1 MKKRLLSIFTA
12 LALCTA
18 FVPAPALGEG
28 VTGSG
33 GGLVGSPEE
42 GGSAELNNGYNKGED
57 PGSGLIGAREGSAT
71 NGVTEVSTAEALASA
86 VKQGGVVK
94 LTADVD
100 ISATLA
106 ISGSVELDLNGYVL
120 RYENAQAYGSVLKVE
135 SGGSLTIKDSNPSS
149 TYNFKP
155 NDDGLWVLDEANGTE
170 EVKGGVITGGTGTG
184 IGHEKRTYGGGVYV
198 ALGGELTMEGGN
210 IVGCCATYGGGG
222 VNLDTDNSQKCGKFT
237 MGGGYIVG
245 CTADYGGGV
254 AVRSGC
260 KLTMHSGAII
270 RNCTARNGGG
280 VNIDASSS
288 LQGEFTLKGGSI
300 QACKAIPMVAFHNS
314 CGGGVSNDGKFI
326 MESGTI
332 ENCTSPSERDGN
344 KSSGVRNGTSSLFM
358 MHGGTINGNVKNDG
372 ALDVD
377 GGTINGE
384 VTGSGTVSLTVGVSG
399 EEEFLDAL
407 EKKNVTTIKL
417 KGDITVN
424 EGDALTVDRPITI
437 VNGSG
442 YAGCDLRLSRPLII
456 KKGGALML
464 ESRVSFYPY
473 GNVTVEGS
481 LTIGA
486 NFEVLF
492 EGDNASL
499 TISDGG
505 KVTTCAA
512 EEGKT
517 SGLLSL
523 DKGTK
528 LAIAA
533 NGKMD
538 NQGVLSISD
547 IENLRKAADVGGDLC
562 LYRMTVTEDYDLD
575 MKDRL
580 LIISGLLNFKPG
592 ANLTVKNAS
601 KVDARGT
608 EISGGSYYCPVY
620 AGDEPSAGGENAI
633 SGGSFYGQVMLRY
646 QGSSDGATPSFVSGG
661 TFYGTVEGGAC
672 IIGGTFYESVK
683 LTGWPDSTYVSGG
696 TFYNGLPV
704 DNDGKQVSIDGRIVT
719 FMNDGAK
726 YAMQVV
732 ANGGTASAP
741 DVPNKAGY
749 TFAGWYT
756 EDGKKFDFGND
767 IVTGD
772 ITLAAQWTS
781 NGSDWSPSYAVVV
794 PDDPSHGSVAVSAK
808 YAYRGS
814 TVTITVAPDAGY
826 TLETLVATDARG
838 NELALTDRGDGTF
851 TFSMPGS
858 KVEVKASFME
868 DNSLLNLFFD
878 VPNDAYYYEAVKWAA
893 ASGIAQGYGNG
904 LFGPNDPC
912 TRGQVVTF
920 LWRAAGCPE
929 PSAPSSFSDV
939 SQDAYYA
946 KAVAWAVE
954 AGIAHGYSSDAFGPD
969 DVCTRGQVATF
980 LWRAA
985 GSPESAA
992 SSGFADVAEG
1002 AYYADA
1008 VAWAAEN
1015 GIAHGYD
1022 SGLFGPDDGCTRG
1035 QAVTFLWRANS

>member
-12 LALCTA
+12 LALCAA

-28 VTGSG
+28 VAVSG
-33 GGLVGSPEE
+33 GGLVSSPEE

-71 NGVTEVSTAEALASA
+71 NGVAEVSTAEALARA
-86 VKQGGVVK
+86 VEQGGAVK
-94 LTADVD
+94 LTANID
-100 ISATLA
+100 IGATLA

-120 RYENAQAYGSVLKVE
+120 RYENTQAYGSVLKVE

-149 TYNFKP
+149 AHKFKP
-155 NDDGLWVLDEANGTE
+155 NDDGLWVLDENGTE
-170 EVKGGVITGGTGTG
+170 TVSGGIITGGTGTLVD
-184 IGHEKRTYGGGVYV
+184 IYQYQTFGGGVYV
-198 ALGGELTMEGGN
+198 SGGKLTMEGGN
-210 IVGCCATYGGGG
+210 IVGCRAVRNGRPAFGGG
-222 VNLDTDNSQKCGKFT
+222 VYLCSDNVAGMASSFV
-237 MGGGYIVG
+237 MNGGRIVG
-245 CTADYGGGV
+245 CASADCGGGV
-254 AVRSGC
+254 FVDPMCEFVMNPGSE
-260 KLTMHSGAII
+260 I
-270 RNCTARNGGG
+270 RACVAPNGGG
-280 VNIDASSS
+280 VYTNSSGNAIGK
-288 LQGEFTLKGGSI
+288 LTLNGGKILS
-300 QACKAIPMVAFHNS
+300 CKAVISTPGTGH
-314 CGGGVSNDGKFI
+314 GGGVYNEGQFTMNSGGIEKCTSADG
-326 MESGTI
+326 ESGGVW
-332 ENCTSPSERDGN
+332 N
-344 KSSGVRNGTSSLFM
+344 SGEFIKN
-358 MHGGTINGNVKNDG
+358 GGTIDGNVAG
-372 ALDVD
+372 
-377 GGTINGE
+377 GGTI
-384 VTGSGTVSLTVGVSG
+384 SMGVSG
-399 EEEFLDAL
+399 EKEFLDAL
-407 EKKNVTTIKL
+407 ANKNVTTIKL

-424 EGDALTVDRPITI
+424 EGDALTVYRPITI

-456 KKGGALML
+456 EKGGALML

-547 IENLRKAADVGGDLC
+547 IENLRKAADIGGDLR
-562 LYRMTVTEDYDLD
+562 LNRMTVKEDYILD
-575 MKDRL
+575 MKGSL
-580 LIISGLLNFKPG
+580 LIISDLLNFEPG

-608 EISGGSYYCPVY
+608 EISGGSYYCPVD
-620 AGDEPSAGGENAI
+620 AEISLSTEKAI
-633 SGGSFYGQVMLRY
+633 TGGSFYGPVMVRSQSDT
-646 QGSSDGATPSFVSGG
+646 QGLTPSPISGG
-661 TFYGTVEGGAC
+661 TFYDKLEGT
-672 IIGGTFYESVK
+672 Y
-683 LTGWPDSTYVSGG
+683 
-696 TFYNGLPV
+696 
-704 DNDGKQVSIDGRIVT
+704 SIKGHTVT
-719 FMNDGAK
+719 FMNDGSR

-732 ANGGTASAP
+732 PNNGKATAP
-741 DVPNKAGY
+741 DALSKDGY

-772 ITLAAQWTS
+772 IALAAQWTS

-814 TVTITVAPDAGY
+814 TVTVTVAPDAGY
-826 TLETLVATDARG
+826 VLETLTATDARG
-838 NELALTDRGDGTF
+838 NELTLTDRGDGTF
-851 TFSMPGS
+851 TFIMPGS
-858 KVEVKASFME
+858 RVEVRASFIE
-868 DNSLLNLFFD
+868 DNSILNRFYD

-904 LFGPNDPC
+904 LFGPDDPC

-969 DVCTRGQVATF
+969 DICTRGQVATF

-1022 SGLFGPDDGCTRG
+1022 NGSFGPDDGCTRG

>member
-42 GGSAELNNGYNKGED
+42 GVSAELNNGYNKGED

-71 NGVTEVSTAEALASA
+71 NGVTEVSTAEALARA
-86 VKQGGVVK
+86 VEQGGAVK
-94 LTADVD
+94 LTANID

-120 RYENAQAYGSVLKVE
+120 RYENTQAYDSVLKVE

-149 TYNFKP
+149 AHKFKP

-170 EVKGGVITGGTGTG
+170 TVSGGIITGGTGTRAG
-184 IGHEKRTYGGGVYV
+184 DGYRAFGGGVYV
-198 ALGGELTMEGGN
+198 SCGGKMTMEGGN
-210 IVGCCATYGGGG
+210 IVGCKVVRDKGSAVGGG
-222 VNLDTDNSQKCGKFT
+222 VYLCSDSGGKMASSFV
-237 MGGGYIVG
+237 MNGGRIVG
-245 CTADYGGGV
+245 CASADCGGGV
-254 AVRSGC
+254 FVDPMCEFVMNPGSE
-260 KLTMHSGAII
+260 I
-270 RNCTARNGGG
+270 RACVAPNGGG
-280 VNIDASSS
+280 VYTNSSGNAIGK
-288 LQGEFTLKGGSI
+288 LTLNGGKILS
-300 QACKAIPMVAFHNS
+300 CKAVISTPGTGR
-314 CGGGVSNDGKFI
+314 GGGVYNEGQFTMNSGGIEKCTSADG
-326 MESGTI
+326 ESGGVW
-332 ENCTSPSERDGN
+332 N
-344 KSSGVRNGTSSLFM
+344 SGEFIKN
-358 MHGGTINGNVKNDG
+358 GGTIDGNVAG
-372 ALDVD
+372 
-377 GGTINGE
+377 GGTI
-384 VTGSGTVSLTVGVSG
+384 SMGVSG
-399 EEEFLDAL
+399 EKEFLAAL
-407 EKKNVTTIKL
+407 GNKNVKTIKL
-417 KGDITVN
+417 LGEITVSK
-424 EGDALTVDRPITI
+424 GVTVDRAITI

-505 KVTTCAA
+505 KVMTCAA

-523 DKGTK
+523 DKGAK

-538 NQGVLSISD
+538 NQGILSISD
-547 IENLRKAADVGGDLC
+547 IENLRKAADIGGDLR
-562 LYRMTVTEDYDLD
+562 LNRMTVTEDYILD
-575 MKDRL
+575 MKGRL
-580 LIISGLLNFKPG
+580 LIISDLLNFEPG

-608 EISGGSYYCPVY
+608 EISSGSYYCLVD
-620 AGDEPSAGGENAI
+620 AEMSLSAEKAI
-633 SGGSFYGQVMLRY
+633 TGGSFYGPVMVRSQSDT
-646 QGSSDGATPSFVSGG
+646 QGLTPSPISGG
-661 TFYGTVEGGAC
+661 TFYDKLEGA
-672 IIGGTFYESVK
+672 Y
-683 LTGWPDSTYVSGG
+683 
-696 TFYNGLPV
+696 
-704 DNDGKQVSIDGRIVT
+704 SIQGHTVT
-719 FMNDGAK
+719 FMNDGSR

-732 ANGGTASAP
+732 PNNGKATAP
-741 DVPNKAGY
+741 DALSKDGY

-756 EDGKKFDFGND
+756 EEGKKFDFGND

-781 NGSDWSPSYAVVV
+781 NGSDWSPRYAVVV

-838 NELALTDRGDGTF
+838 NELALTDKGDGEF

-858 KVEVKASFME
+858 KVEVRASFME
-868 DNSLLNLFFD
+868 DNSLLNLFYD

-904 LFGPNDPC
+904 LFGPDDPC

-1022 SGLFGPDDGCTRG
+1022 NGSFGPDDGCTRS

>member
-42 GGSAELNNGYNKGED
+42 GGSVELNNGYNKGED

-71 NGVTEVSTAEALASA
+71 NGVTEVSTAEALVSA
-86 VKQGGVVK
+86 VKQGGAVK
-94 LTADVD
+94 LTANVD

-120 RYENAQAYGSVLKVE
+120 RYENTQAYGSVLKVE
-135 SGGSLTIKDSNPSS
+135 SDGSLTIKDSNPSS
-149 TYNFKP
+149 SHKFKP
-155 NDDGLWVLDEANGTE
+155 NDDGPWVLDETSGTE
-170 EVKGGVITGGTGTG
+170 TVSGGIITGGTGTLVD
-184 IGHEKRTYGGGVYV
+184 IYQYQTFGGGVYV
-198 ALGGELTMEGGN
+198 SGGKLTMEGGN
-210 IVGCCATYGGGG
+210 IVGCRAVRNGRPAFGGG
-222 VNLDTDNSQKCGKFT
+222 VYLCSDSGGKMASSFV
-237 MGGGYIVG
+237 MNGGGIVG
-245 CTADYGGGV
+245 CASVDCGGGV
-254 AVRSGC
+254 FVEPMCEFVMNSG
-260 KLTMHSGAII
+260 SEI
-270 RNCTARNGGG
+270 RACVTRNGGG
-280 VNIDASSS
+280 VYINSSGNATGK
-288 LQGEFTLKGGSI
+288 LTLSGGKILS
-300 QACKAIPMVAFHNS
+300 CKAVISIPVAGR
-314 CGGGVSNDGKFI
+314 GGGVYNEGQFT
-326 MESGTI
+326 MNSGGI
-332 ENCTSPSERDGN
+332 EKCTSADGESDGVWN
-344 KSSGVRNGTSSLFM
+344 SGEFSKN
-358 MHGGTINGNVKNDG
+358 GGTIDGNV
-372 ALDVD
+372 A
-377 GGTINGE
+377 GG
-384 VTGSGTVSLTVGVSG
+384 GTVSLTVGVSR
-399 EEEFLDAL
+399 EEEFLAAL
-407 EKKNVTTIKL
+407 ESKNVTTIKL
-417 KGDITVN
+417 LKNFTVS
-424 EGDALTVDRPITI
+424 GRDALTVYRAITI
-437 VNGSG
+437 VNGGG
-442 YAGCDLRLSRPLII
+442 YVGRELQLSRPLII
-456 KKGGALML
+456 AKGGALTL
-464 ESRVSFYPY
+464 QDNVHLYPF
-473 GNVTVEGS
+473 GNVTVEGG

-486 NFEVLF
+486 NCEVLF

-505 KVTTCAA
+505 VVRTVAA
-512 EEGKT
+512 GEGAE
-517 SGLLSL
+517 SGELSL
-523 DKGTK
+523 GEGVALTV
-528 LAIAA
+528 
-533 NGKMD
+533 NGELV
-538 NQGVLSISD
+538 NEGVLSVSD
-547 IENLRKAADVGGDLC
+547 TANLKKAADVGGDLC

-683 LTGWPDSTYVSGG
+683 LTGRPDSTYVSGG

-851 TFSMPGS
+851 TFIMPGS
-858 KVEVKASFME
+858 RVEVRASFIE

-904 LFGPNDPC
+904 LFGPDDPC

-920 LWRAAGCPE
+920 QWRAAGCPE

-1022 SGLFGPDDGCTRG
+1022 NGSFGPDDGCTRG

>member
-1 MKKRLLSIFTA
+1 MCPRQPWERGQ
-12 LALCTA
+12 
-18 FVPAPALGEG
+18 PAR
-28 VTGSG
+28 G

-42 GGSAELNNGYNKGED
+42 GGSVELNNGYNKGED
-57 PGSGLIGAREGSAT
+57 PGSGLIGAREGSAA
-71 NGVTEVSTAEALASA
+71 NGVTEVSTAEALAGA
-86 VKQGGVVK
+86 VEQGGAVK
-94 LTADVD
+94 LTANID

-120 RYENAQAYGSVLKVE
+120 RYENTQAYGSVLKVE

-149 TYNFKP
+149 AHKFKP
-155 NDDGLWVLDEANGTE
+155 NDDGLWVLDENGTE
-170 EVKGGVITGGTGTG
+170 TVSGGIITGGTGTRASDG
-184 IGHEKRTYGGGVYV
+184 YRAFGGGVYV
-198 ALGGELTMEGGN
+198 SGGKLTMEGGN
-210 IVGCCATYGGGG
+210 IVGCKVVRGRGSACGGG
-222 VNLDTDNSQKCGKFT
+222 VYLCGDSGGKMASSFV
-237 MGGGYIVG
+237 MKGGGIVG
-245 CTADYGGGV
+245 CASADCGGGV
-254 AVRSGC
+254 FVEPMCEFVMNSG
-260 KLTMHSGAII
+260 SEI
-270 RNCTARNGGG
+270 RACVSRNGGG
-280 VNIDASSS
+280 AYVTSSGDATGK
-288 LQGEFTLKGGSI
+288 LTLNGGKILS
-300 QACKAIPMVAFHNS
+300 CKAVESPPVTGR
-314 CGGGVSNDGKFI
+314 GGGVYNEGQFT
-326 MESGTI
+326 MNSGGI
-332 ENCTSPSERDGN
+332 ENCTSDDGE
-344 KSSGVRNGTSSLFM
+344 SGGVRNSGEFM
-358 MHGGTINGNVKNDG
+358 MHGGTINGNVENDG
-372 ALDVD
+372 ALDID

-384 VTGSGTVSLTVGVSG
+384 VTGSGTTSITASVSG
-399 EEEFLDAL
+399 EKEFLAAL
-407 EKKNVTTIKL
+407 GNKNVKTIKL
-417 KGDITVN
+417 LGEITVSK
-424 EGDALTVDRPITI
+424 GDALTVDRAITI

-523 DKGTK
+523 DKGTE

-533 NGKMD
+533 NGKVD

-547 IENLRKAADVGGDLC
+547 IENLRKAADIGGGLC
-562 LYRMTVTEDYDLD
+562 LNRMTVTEDYVLD
-575 MKDRL
+575 MKGRL
-580 LIISGLLNFKPG
+580 LTISELLNFEPG

-620 AGDEPSAGGENAI
+620 AGDEPSAGGKNAI

-704 DNDGKQVSIDGRIVT
+704 DSDGKLVSIDGRIVT

-756 EDGKKFDFGND
+756 EEGKKFDFGND

-794 PDDPSHGSVAVSAK
+794 SDDPSHGSVAVSAK
-808 YAYRGS
+808 CAYRGS

-838 NELALTDRGDGTF
+838 NELALTGRGDGTF
-851 TFSMPGS
+851 TFIMPGS
-858 KVEVKASFME
+858 RVEVRASFIE
-868 DNSLLNLFFD
+868 DNSLLNLFYD

-1022 SGLFGPDDGCTRG
+1022 NGSFGPDDGCTRS

>member
-1 MKKRLLSIFTA
+1 M
-12 LALCTA
+12 
-18 FVPAPALGEG
+18 
-28 VTGSG
+28 
-33 GGLVGSPEE
+33 
-42 GGSAELNNGYNKGED
+42 
-57 PGSGLIGAREGSAT
+57 
-71 NGVTEVSTAEALASA
+71 
-86 VKQGGVVK
+86 
-94 LTADVD
+94 
-100 ISATLA
+100 A

-120 RYENAQAYGSVLKVE
+120 RYENTQAYGSVLKVE

-149 TYNFKP
+149 PHKFKP
-155 NDDGLWVLDEANGTE
+155 NDDGLWVLDENGTE
-170 EVKGGVITGGTGTG
+170 TVSGGIITGGTGTLVD
-184 IGHEKRTYGGGVYV
+184 IYQYQTFGGGVYV
-198 ALGGELTMEGGN
+198 SGGKLTMEGGN
-210 IVGCCATYGGGG
+210 IVGCRAVRNGRPAFGGG
-222 VNLDTDNSQKCGKFT
+222 VYLCSDNVAGMASSFV
-237 MGGGYIVG
+237 MNGGGIVG
-245 CTADYGGGV
+245 CASVDCGGGV
-254 AVRSGC
+254 FVEPMCEFVMNSG
-260 KLTMHSGAII
+260 SEI
-270 RNCTARNGGG
+270 RACVTRNGGG
-280 VNIDASSS
+280 VYINSSGNATGK
-288 LQGEFTLKGGSI
+288 LTLNGGKILS
-300 QACKAIPMVAFHNS
+300 CKAVISTPVAGR
-314 CGGGVSNDGKFI
+314 GGGVYNEGQFT
-326 MESGTI
+326 MNSGGI
-332 ENCTSPSERDGN
+332 EKCTSADGESDGVWN
-344 KSSGVRNGTSSLFM
+344 SGEFSKN
-358 MHGGTINGNVKNDG
+358 GGTIDGNVAG
-372 ALDVD
+372 
-377 GGTINGE
+377 GGTI
-384 VTGSGTVSLTVGVSG
+384 SLTVGVSG
-399 EEEFLDAL
+399 EDDFLAAL
-407 EKKNVTTIKL
+407 ENKNVTTIKL
-417 KGDITVN
+417 KGDITVS
-424 EGDALTVDRPITI
+424 EGVALTIDRPITI

-442 YAGCDLRLSRPLII
+442 NAGTLSLYCPLTITE
-456 KKGGALML
+456 GGTLTLQDNAHLYL
-464 ESRVSFYPY
+464 F
-473 GNVTVEGS
+473 GNVTVKGG
-481 LTIGA
+481 LTVGA
-486 NFEVLF
+486 TCDVLF
-492 EGDNASL
+492 GDDNTSL

-547 IENLRKAADVGGDLC
+547 IENLRKAAEIGGDLR
-562 LYRMTVTEDYDLD
+562 LNRMTITEDYDLD
-575 MKDRL
+575 MKGRL
-580 LIISGLLNFKPG
+580 LTISDFLNFEPD

-608 EISGGSYYCPVY
+608 EISGGSYYCPVD
-620 AGDEPSAGGENAI
+620 AEMSLSTEKAI
-633 SGGSFYGQVMLRY
+633 TGGSFYGPVTVRSQSGTGGL
-646 QGSSDGATPSFVSGG
+646 TPSSISGG
-661 TFYGTVEGGAC
+661 TFYDKLEGA
-672 IIGGTFYESVK
+672 Y
-683 LTGWPDSTYVSGG
+683 
-696 TFYNGLPV
+696 
-704 DNDGKQVSIDGRIVT
+704 SIKGHTVT
-719 FMNDGAK
+719 FMNDGSR

-732 ANGGTASAP
+732 PKNGKATAP
-741 DVPNKAGY
+741 DALSKDGY

-772 ITLAAQWTS
+772 IALAAQWTS

-814 TVTITVAPDAGY
+814 TVTVTVAPDAGY
-826 TLETLVATDARG
+826 VLETLTATDARG
-838 NELALTDRGDGTF
+838 NELALTDRGNGAF
-851 TFSMPGS
+851 TFIMPGS
-858 KVEVKASFME
+858 RVEVRASFME
-868 DNSLLNLFFD
+868 DNSLLNLFYD

-904 LFGPNDPC
+904 LFGPDDPC

-969 DVCTRGQVATF
+969 DICTRGQVATF

-1022 SGLFGPDDGCTRG
+1022 NGSFGPDDGCTRG

>member
-1 MKKRLLSIFTA
+1 MHGICARASLGRGGNRL
-12 LALCTA
+12 
-18 FVPAPALGEG
+18 
-28 VTGSG
+28 G

-42 GGSAELNNGYNKGED
+42 GGSVELNNGYNKGED

-86 VKQGGVVK
+86 VEQGGVVK
-94 LTADVD
+94 LTANID

-135 SGGSLTIKDSNPSS
+135 SDGGLTIKDSNPSAVH
-149 TYNFKP
+149 NFKP
-155 NDDGLWVLDEANGTE
+155 NDDGLWVLDESGTE
-170 EVKGGVITGGTGTG
+170 TVSGGIITGGTGTQVDNNG
-184 IGHEKRTYGGGVYV
+184 YQAFGGGGVYV
-198 ALGGELTMEGGN
+198 SCGGRLTMEGGN
-210 IVGCCATYGGGG
+210 IVGCKAVGIGG
-222 VNLDTDNSQKCGKFT
+222 S
-237 MGGGYIVG
+237 
-245 CTADYGGGV
+245 AYGGGV
-254 AVRSGC
+254 YLRSGYRGEMASSFVMNGGLIVGC
-260 KLTMHSGAII
+260 VSADCGGGVFVEPMCEFVMNSGSEI
-270 RNCTARNGGG
+270 RACVAPNGGG
-280 VNIDASSS
+280 VYGEVYGSS
-288 LQGEFTLKGGSI
+288 GEKTGKLTLNGGKILS
-300 QACKAIPMVAFHNS
+300 CKAAMSTPGTGR
-314 CGGGVSNDGKFI
+314 GGGVYNEGQFI
-326 MESGTI
+326 MNSGGI
-332 ENCTSPSERDGN
+332 ENCTSADGV
-344 KSSGVRNGTSSLFM
+344 SGGVRNSGEFM
-358 MHGGTINGNVKNDG
+358 MHGGTINGNVENDG

-384 VTGSGTVSLTVGVSG
+384 VTGSGTTSITASVSG
-399 EEEFLDAL
+399 EKEFLAAL
-407 EKKNVTTIKL
+407 GNKNVKTIKL
-417 KGDITVN
+417 LGEITVSK
-424 EGDALTVDRPITI
+424 GDALTVDRAITI

-538 NQGVLSISD
+538 NQGILSISD
-547 IENLRKAADVGGDLC
+547 IENLRKAADIGGDLR
-562 LYRMTVTEDYDLD
+562 LNRMTVAEDYILD
-575 MKDRL
+575 MKGSL
-580 LIISGLLNFKPG
+580 LIISDFLNFEPG

-608 EISGGSYYCPVY
+608 EISGGSYYCPVD
-620 AGDEPSAGGENAI
+620 AEISLSTEKAI
-633 SGGSFYGQVMLRY
+633 TGGSFYGPVMVRSQSDT
-646 QGSSDGATPSFVSGG
+646 QGLTPSPISGG
-661 TFYGTVEGGAC
+661 TFYDKLEGA
-672 IIGGTFYESVK
+672 Y
-683 LTGWPDSTYVSGG
+683 
-696 TFYNGLPV
+696 
-704 DNDGKQVSIDGRIVT
+704 SIQGHTVT
-719 FMNDGAK
+719 FMNDGNR

-732 ANGGTASAP
+732 PNNGKATAP

-756 EDGKKFDFGND
+756 KDGKKFDFGND

-781 NGSDWSPSYAVVV
+781 NGSDWSPRYAVVV

-838 NELALTDRGDGTF
+838 NELTLTDRGDGTF
-851 TFSMPGS
+851 TFIMPGS
-858 KVEVKASFME
+858 RVEVRASFIE
-868 DNSLLNLFFD
+868 DNSLLNLFYD
-878 VPNDAYYYEAVKWAA
+878 VPNDAYYYEAVKWVA

-904 LFGPNDPC
+904 LFGPDDPC

-920 LWRAAGCPE
+920 LWRAAGCPK

-946 KAVAWAVE
+946 KAVAWAAE

-1022 SGLFGPDDGCTRG
+1022 NGSFGPDDGCTRS

>member
-42 GGSAELNNGYNKGED
+42 GGSVELNNGYNKGGD

-86 VKQGGVVK
+86 VKQCGAVK
-94 LTADVD
+94 LTANVD

-106 ISGSVELDLNGYVL
+106 ISGSVELDLNGCVL
-120 RYENAQAYGSVLKVE
+120 RYENTQAYGSVLKVE

-149 TYNFKP
+149 AHKFKP
-155 NDDGLWVLDEANGTE
+155 NDDGLWVLDENGTE
-170 EVKGGVITGGTGTG
+170 TVSGGIITGGTGTRAG
-184 IGHEKRTYGGGVYV
+184 DGYRAFGGGVYV
-198 ALGGELTMEGGN
+198 SGGKLTMEGGN
-210 IVGCCATYGGGG
+210 IVGCKVVRDKGSAVGGG
-222 VNLDTDNSQKCGKFT
+222 VYLCSDSGGKMASSFV
-237 MGGGYIVG
+237 MNGGRIVG
-245 CTADYGGGV
+245 CASADCGGGV
-254 AVRSGC
+254 FVEPMCEFVMNSG
-260 KLTMHSGAII
+260 SEI
-270 RNCTARNGGG
+270 RACVAPNGGG
-280 VNIDASSS
+280 VYINSSGNAIGK
-288 LQGEFTLKGGSI
+288 LTLNGGKILS
-300 QACKAIPMVAFHNS
+300 CKAVISTPGTGH
-314 CGGGVSNDGKFI
+314 GGGVYNEGQFT
-326 MESGTI
+326 MNSGGI
-332 ENCTSPSERDGN
+332 EKCTSADGESDGVWN
-344 KSSGVRNGTSSLFM
+344 SGEFSKN
-358 MHGGTINGNVKNDG
+358 GGTIDGNVAG
-372 ALDVD
+372 
-377 GGTINGE
+377 GGTI
-384 VTGSGTVSLTVGVSG
+384 SMGVSG
-399 EEEFLDAL
+399 EKEFLAAL
-407 EKKNVTTIKL
+407 GNKNVKTIKL
-417 KGDITVN
+417 LGEITVSK
-424 EGDALTVDRPITI
+424 GDALTVDRTITI

-473 GNVTVEGS
+473 DNVTVEGS

-547 IENLRKAADVGGDLC
+547 IENLRKAADIGGDLR
-562 LYRMTVTEDYDLD
+562 LNRMTVTEDYILE
-575 MKDRL
+575 MKGSL
-580 LIISGLLNFKPG
+580 LIISDLLNFELG

-704 DNDGKQVSIDGRIVT
+704 DNDGKLVSIQGHTVT
-719 FMNDGAK
+719 FMNDGNR

-732 ANGGTASAP
+732 PNNGKATAP

-814 TVTITVAPDAGY
+814 TATIIVAPDAGY

-838 NELALTDRGDGTF
+838 NELTLTDRGDGTF
-851 TFSMPGS
+851 TFIMPGS
-858 KVEVKASFME
+858 RVEVRASFME
-868 DNSLLNLFFD
+868 DNSILNRFFD

-904 LFGPNDPC
+904 LFGPDDPC

-992 SSGFADVAEG
+992 SIGFADVAEG

-1022 SGLFGPDDGCTRG
+1022 NGSFGSDDGCTRS

>member
-1 MKKRLLSIFTA
+1 M
-12 LALCTA
+12 
-18 FVPAPALGEG
+18 
-28 VTGSG
+28 
-33 GGLVGSPEE
+33 
-42 GGSAELNNGYNKGED
+42 
-57 PGSGLIGAREGSAT
+57 
-71 NGVTEVSTAEALASA
+71 
-86 VKQGGVVK
+86 
-94 LTADVD
+94 
-100 ISATLA
+100 A

-120 RYENAQAYGSVLKVE
+120 RYENTQAYGSVLKVE
-135 SGGSLTIKDSNPSS
+135 SDGSLTIKDSNPSS
-149 TYNFKP
+149 AHKFKP
-155 NDDGLWVLDEANGTE
+155 NDGGLWVLDENGTKT
-170 EVKGGVITGGTGTG
+170 VSGGIITGGTGTRAG
-184 IGHEKRTYGGGVYV
+184 DGYRTFGGGVYV
-198 ALGGELTMEGGN
+198 SGGKLTMEGGN
-210 IVGCCATYGGGG
+210 IVGCRAVSNGRSAFGGG
-222 VNLDTDNSQKCGKFT
+222 VYLCSDNVAGMASSFV
-237 MGGGYIVG
+237 MNGGGIVG
-245 CTADYGGGV
+245 CASADCGGGV
-254 AVRSGC
+254 FVEPMCEFVMNPGSE
-260 KLTMHSGAII
+260 I
-270 RNCTARNGGG
+270 RACVAPNGGG
-280 VNIDASSS
+280 VYIHSSGNAIGK
-288 LQGEFTLKGGSI
+288 LTLNGGKILS
-300 QACKAIPMVAFHNS
+300 CKAAMSTPGTGR
-314 CGGGVSNDGKFI
+314 GGGVYNEGQFI
-326 MESGTI
+326 MNSGGI
-332 ENCTSPSERDGN
+332 ENCTSADGV
-344 KSSGVRNGTSSLFM
+344 SGGVRNSGEFM
-358 MHGGTINGNVKNDG
+358 MHGGTINGNVENDG

-384 VTGSGTVSLTVGVSG
+384 VTGSGTTSITASVSG
-399 EEEFLDAL
+399 EKEFLDAL
-407 EKKNVTTIKL
+407 ANKNVTTIKL
-417 KGDITVN
+417 KGEITVSKD
-424 EGDALTVDRPITI
+424 DALTVDRAITI

-442 YAGCDLRLSRPLII
+442 NAGTLSLYCPLTITE
-456 KKGGALML
+456 GGTLTLQDNAHLHP
-464 ESRVSFYPY
+464 F
-473 GNVTVEGS
+473 GNVTVRGGLTVGATCEVLFGDDNTS
-481 LTIGA
+481 LTIG
-486 NFEVLF
+486 
-492 EGDNASL
+492 D
-499 TISDGG
+499 DGV
-505 KVTTCAA
+505 VTTCAA

-547 IENLRKAADVGGDLC
+547 IENLRKAADIGGDLC
-562 LYRMTVTEDYDLD
+562 LNHMTVTEDYVLD
-575 MKDRL
+575 MKGRL
-580 LIISGLLNFKPG
+580 LTISELLNFELG
-592 ANLTVKNAS
+592 ANLTVKNAR

-608 EISGGSYYCPVY
+608 EIFGGSYYCPVY

-633 SGGSFYGQVMLRY
+633 SGGSFYGPVTLRY
-646 QGSSDGATPSFVSGG
+646 QGSSQGATPSVVSGG
-661 TFYGTVEGGAC
+661 TFYGTVEGGAR
-672 IIGGTFYESVK
+672 ITGGTFYESVK

-704 DNDGKQVSIDGRIVT
+704 DNDGKQVLIQGHTVT
-719 FMNDGAK
+719 FMNDGSR

-732 ANGGTASAP
+732 PNNGKATAP
-741 DVPNKAGY
+741 DALSKDGC

-756 EDGKKFDFGND
+756 EDGKKFDFEND

-838 NELALTDRGDGTF
+838 NELTLTDRGDGTF
-851 TFSMPGS
+851 TFIMPGS
-858 KVEVKASFME
+858 RVEVRASFME
-868 DNSLLNLFFD
+868 DNSLLNLFYD

-904 LFGPNDPC
+904 LFGPDDPC

-1022 SGLFGPDDGCTRG
+1022 NGSFGPDDGCTRS

>member
-42 GGSAELNNGYNKGED
+42 GVSAELNNGYNKGED

-86 VKQGGVVK
+86 VEQGGAVK
-94 LTADVD
+94 LTENID
-100 ISATLA
+100 ISAALA
-106 ISGSVELDLNGYVL
+106 ISGSVELDLNGCVL
-120 RYENAQAYGSVLKVE
+120 RYENTQAYGSVIKVLE
-135 SGGSLTIKDSNPSS
+135 SGNLIIKDSNPAAVHK
-149 TYNFKP
+149 FKP
-155 NDDGLWVLDEANGTE
+155 NDDGPWVLDETNGTE
-170 EVKGGVITGGTGTG
+170 TVSGGIITGGTGTRAG
-184 IGHEKRTYGGGVYV
+184 DGYRAFGGGVYV
-198 ALGGELTMEGGN
+198 SCGGKLTMEGGN
-210 IVGCCATYGGGG
+210 IVGCKVVKDRGSASGGG
-222 VNLDTDNSQKCGKFT
+222 VYLCSDNVAGMASSFV
-237 MGGGYIVG
+237 MNGGGIVG
-245 CTADYGGGV
+245 CASVDCGGGV
-254 AVRSGC
+254 FVEPMCEFVMNSG
-260 KLTMHSGAII
+260 SEI
-270 RNCTARNGGG
+270 RACVSRNGGG
-280 VNIDASSS
+280 AYVTSSGDATGK
-288 LQGEFTLKGGSI
+288 LTLNGGKILS
-300 QACKAIPMVAFHNS
+300 CKAVKSPPVTGR
-314 CGGGVSNDGKFI
+314 GGGVYNGGQFT
-326 MESGTI
+326 MNSGGI
-332 ENCTSPSERDGN
+332 ENCTSDDGV
-344 KSSGVRNGTSSLFM
+344 SGGVRNSGEFM
-358 MHGGTINGNVKNDG
+358 MHGGTINGNVENDG
-372 ALDVD
+372 ALDID

-407 EKKNVTTIKL
+407 ENKNVTTIKL
-417 KGDITVN
+417 LKNDISVSK
-424 EGDALTVDRPITI
+424 GDALTIDRPITI

-442 YAGCDLRLSRPLII
+442 YAGCDLLLHRPLII
-456 KKGGALML
+456 AEDGALKL
-464 ESRVSFYPY
+464 ESVVSFYPLDK
-473 GNVTVEGS
+473 VTVEGS
-481 LTIGA
+481 LTIGVNCEA
-486 NFEVLF
+486 LF
-492 EGDNASL
+492 EGNDDSL
-499 TISDGG
+499 TIDDDGVVQTIAAGEDTTPG
-505 KVTTCAA
+505 K
-512 EEGKT
+512 
-517 SGLLSL
+517 LSL
-523 DKGTK
+523 GKGVALTV
-528 LAIAA
+528 
-533 NGKMD
+533 NGELV
-538 NQGVLSISD
+538 NEGVLSVSD
-547 IENLRKAADVGGDLC
+547 TANLKKAADVGGDLC

-620 AGDEPSAGGENAI
+620 AGDEPSGGSENAI
-633 SGGSFYGQVMLRY
+633 SGGNFYGPVTLRY

-704 DNDGKQVSIDGRIVT
+704 DNDGKLVSIQGHTVT
-719 FMNDGAK
+719 FMNDGSR

-732 ANGGTASAP
+732 PNNGKATAP
-741 DVPNKAGY
+741 DALSKDGY
-749 TFAGWYT
+749 TFAGWHT
-756 EDGKKFDFGND
+756 KDGKKFDFGND
-767 IVTGD
+767 IVTDD

-794 PDDPSHGSVAVSAK
+794 PDNPSHGSVAVSAK

-851 TFSMPGS
+851 TFIMPGS
-858 KVEVKASFME
+858 RVEVRASFIE
-868 DNSLLNLFFD
+868 DNSLLNLFYD

-904 LFGPNDPC
+904 LFGPGDPC

-1022 SGLFGPDDGCTRG
+1022 SGSFGPDDGCTRG